1 MKNKQQKNKGF
12 TLIELLVVVAIIA
25 ILSTI
30 VIISINAA
38 RAKGKDSG
46 AISQLNQAR
55 NQAEIYYTKTGS
67 YNGLCSPSTPTS
79 EEVGIYE
86 YVLAAA
92 ETIGFEPP
100 ENYVKTYTGG
110 YTYPTIDY
118 MGVDFYARC
127 HSAENSFLNPRWAAQ
142 TPLLKKKGNQQQFYC
157 VDSTGAGYITTTDLG
172 QASQTEYM
180 GCVPEPE

>member
-1 MKNKQQKNKGF
+1 
-12 TLIELLVVVAIIA
+12 
-25 ILSTI
+25 
-30 VIISINAA
+30 
-38 RAKGKDSG
+38 
-46 AISQLNQAR
+46 
-55 NQAEIYYTKTGS
+55 
-67 YNGLCSPSTPTS
+67 
-79 EEVGIYE
+79 
-86 YVLAAA
+86 
-92 ETIGFEPP
+92 
-100 ENYVKTYTGG
+100 VKTYTGG

-180 GCVPEPE
+180 GCVPEPES